1 MTVELIEKKDIGIE
15 NFDLKSM
22 VSQIFIPFSDISSQP
37 PDDYIYSGGEKI
49 PFRERHPIFQALIL
63 VEFENY

>member
-1 MTVELIEKKDIGIE
+1 MIVELIEKKEISID

-49 PFRERHPIFQALIL
+49 LFRERHPIFQTLMLI
-63 VEFENY
+63 EFENW